1 MNIYIKSFLLV
12 LIAGIIW
19 SFGIVTVRYMV
30 DADQYIFQYLA
41 YRGLATTFVIILFL
55 IFFEGFNFYK
65 NLIKI
70 NFQSIIG
77 SFFLAITFTCFI
89 FSITKTSVAVTL
101 LMLAAIPFI
110 TGALAYFIL
119 GEVVRRTTL
128 IAMII
133 ALIGICLLIIN
144 DYITGSIIGAII
156 GLMAAIGFS
165 LYTISIRT
173 IRLKT
178 ETAKFFVVAVAG
190 LICSLFALTML
201 EFSLESI
208 TKIPVLNII
217 LSLVHGIIV
226 ASGFIL
232 YSMGSKHLPSA
243 DLTFLTLLEVV
254 GGIIW
259 AWIPIFGINE
269 TPNLSIL
276 TGGSIIIFA
285 IIFYGF
291 NLKKL

>member
-65 NLIKI
+65 NLKKI

-77 SFFLAITFTCFI
+77 SFILAITFTCFI
-89 FSITKTSVAVTL
+89 FSITKISVAVTL
-101 LMLAAIPFI
+101 MLAAISFI

-128 IAMII
+128 VAMII
-133 ALIGICLLIIN
+133 ALIGICLLIVN
-144 DYITGSIIGAII
+144 DYNTGSIVVGALI
-156 GLMAAIGFS
+156 GLMAATGFS
-165 LYTISIRT
+165 LYTISIRF

-178 ETAKFFVVAVAG
+178 ETPKFFVVAIAG

-201 EFSLESI
+201 EFSIESI

-217 LSLVHGIIV
+217 LSLVHGVIV

-243 DLTFLTLLEVV
+243 ELTLLTLLEVV

-269 TPNLSIL
+269 TPNFSIL
-276 TGGSIIIFA
+276 TGGSIIIIA